1 VTPAPRVLHAVPV
14 RTATADAARIAR
26 ADIEVGGLEQAGPSF
41 ELRLFLNNKD
51 AGADTEP
58 AQDSGYA
65 GSIHVYGYGQPPP
78 DLAESA
84 ARPRLAMTRSIIAT
98 DAVRRAAAAGPTMSV
113 TLVPVGYEG
122 AGDEIDLVPV
132 EVAIVVDEDP
142 SQGRRGEV

>member
-1 VTPAPRVLHAVPV
+1 MTPAPRVLHAVPV
-14 RTATADAARIAR
+14 TSGTADAARIAR

-41 ELRLFLNNKD
+41 ELRVFLNNAE

-58 AQDSGYA
+58 AEDNGYA

-78 DLAESA
+78 ELAEST
-84 ARPRLAMTRSIIAT
+84 ARPRLPMTRSIIAT
-98 DAVRRAAAAGPTMSV
+98 DAVRRAARAGGRASV

-132 EVAIVVDEDP
+132 EVAILVDEDP
-142 SQGRRGEV
+142 ASYAPGEV